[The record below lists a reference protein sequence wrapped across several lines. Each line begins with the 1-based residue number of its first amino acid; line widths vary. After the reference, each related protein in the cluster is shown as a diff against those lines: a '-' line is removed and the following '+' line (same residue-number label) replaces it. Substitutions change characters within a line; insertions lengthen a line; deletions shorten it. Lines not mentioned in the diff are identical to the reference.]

1 MRTVLLRF
9 GNGRFPCSG
18 DMKLT
23 SASSYASLP
32 CITRALYG
40 TSNVSGA
47 PLALVRIERLPPR
60 IPSSLPLYVRLI
72 ALVSSYGARTS
83 PRRNRTRR
91 LGSFGRATTSRI
103 LTGSLPAFS
112 SVSVRLSRSER
123 WVATPKSTWSGE

>member
-1 MRTVLLRF
+1 
-9 GNGRFPCSG
+9 
-18 DMKLT
+18 MKLT

-32 CITRALYG
+32 CITRARYG
-40 TSNVSGA
+40 TERLGA

-60 IPSSLPLYVRLI
+60 IPLSLPLYVRLI